1 MSKELAEDT
10 GSLIKTYIFNKKES
24 YEKSENPQGRDL
36 RADEVD
42 AMLKSI
48 ADEREAILLR
58 RKEIDG
64 VGILYMD
71 YAKFAYLLDEA
82 FKTYQLGLFNSTIAI
97 CGTVAERICYDLVDM
112 MEILVF
118 INRVDQSTKELLYE
132 MPFRHLLE
140 FLWKVTAFNEN
151 DKNLLHKIYDTRN
164 RYVHPKKA
172 GNAQSDAL
180 TTLNQTC
187 RVLENMFSVFRFYE
201 LKDGKLIAKPE
212 YRNLIN
218 LDLPE
223 SQQKQ

>member
-1 MSKELAEDT
+1 MPEDT
-10 GSLIKTYIFNKKES
+10 GTLIKAYIFNKKES
-24 YEKSENPQGRDL
+24 YENPENPQGKDL

-48 ADEREAILLR
+48 TAERDAILLR
-58 RKEIDG
+58 RKQIDG

-97 CGTVAERICYDLVDM
+97 CGTIAERICFDLVDM
-112 MEILVF
+112 MDILVF
-118 INRVDQSTKELLYE
+118 INKVDQPTKELLYE

-151 DKNLLHKIYDTRN
+151 DKNQLHRIYDTRN

-180 TTLNQTC
+180 TTLNQLC
-187 RVLENMFSVFRFYE
+187 KVLESMFSVFRFYE
-201 LKDGKLIAKPE
+201 LKDGKLVAKPE
-212 YRNLIN
+212 FKNLIN

-223 SQQKQ
+223 SQREK